1 MRRRCT
7 PRLKNPARPPAPRT
21 FAEGKREA
29 AGADGQKGRRQKR
42 KKAKKPAQAFR
53 RGFFTPVGC
62 FVLGADL
69 VEGRRQLR
77 VNRLD
82 RGHPVLA
89 PGDEFGDD
97 EVPREDLHDERDVAQ
112 ALELFREWS
121 QAFRTGRRTDFRKII
136 GVPYE

>member
-1 MRRRCT
+1 MLT
-7 PRLKNPARPPAPRT
+7 AKKE
-21 FAEGKREA
+21 EGKKSPRRSS
-29 AGADGQKGRRQKR
+29 GGDFSRPSGVLYSGQTLL
-42 KKAKKPAQAFR
+42 KA
-53 RGFFTPVGC
+53 VGNC
-62 FVLGADL
+62 

-121 QAFRTGRRTDFRKII
+121 QAFRTGRKTDFRKTI

>member
-1 MRRRCT
+1 M
-7 PRLKNPARPPAPRT
+7 
-21 FAEGKREA
+21 
-29 AGADGQKGRRQKR
+29 
-42 KKAKKPAQAFR
+42 
-53 RGFFTPVGC
+53 
-62 FVLGADL
+62 LGADL

-97 EVPREDLHDERDVAQ
+97 EVPREDLHDERNVAQ

-121 QAFRTGRRTDFRKII
+121 QAFRTGRKTDFRKTI
-136 GVPYE
+136 GMPYGTGRKLVLDEMSSPLVGFLRKH